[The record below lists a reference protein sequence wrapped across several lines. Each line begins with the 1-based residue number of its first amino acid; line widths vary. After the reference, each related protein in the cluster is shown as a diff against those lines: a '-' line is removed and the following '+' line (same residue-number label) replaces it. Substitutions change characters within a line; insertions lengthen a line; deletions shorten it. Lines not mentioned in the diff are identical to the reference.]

1 MSSLD
6 NWEIIHLFNQR
17 YRHLNKEMNYRLQ
30 EHNLY
35 SSQWSVIFCLNR
47 FGPMSQTEIWK
58 YLHTEAPTI
67 TRTVSRMEK
76 NGWLIRKPGKDKR
89 ERVIELTEKATNEYA
104 ALRQTMDQFDHD
116 MLASLS
122 EQEKKQLYLLLKK
135 MTNTGASK
143 E

>member
-135 MTNTGASK
+135 
-143 E
+143 

>member
-6 NWEIIHLFNQR
+6 NWEIIHLFNQQ

>member
-47 FGPMSQTEIWK
+47 FGPMTQTEIWK

-89 ERVIELTEKATNEYA
+89 ERVIELTEKARTEYS

-116 MLASLS
+116 MLALLS
-122 EQEKKQLYLLLKK
+122 EQEKKQLYFLLKK

>member
-6 NWEIIHLFNQR
+6 NWEIIHLFNQQ
-17 YRHLNKEMNYRLQ
+17 YRQLNKEMNYRLQ

-47 FGPMSQTEIWK
+47 FGPMTQTEIWK

-89 ERVIELTEKATNEYA
+89 ERVIELTDKAKIEYA

-116 MLASLS
+116 MLAQLS
-122 EQEKKQLYLLLKK
+122 EQEKKQLYYLLQK
-135 MTNTGASK
+135 MTNTGAS
-143 E
+143 EE

>member
-47 FGPMSQTEIWK
+47 FGSMTQTEIWK

-76 NGWLIRKPGKDKR
+76 NGWLIRKPGKDRR
-89 ERVIELTEKATNEYA
+89 ERVIELTEKARTEYS
-104 ALRQTMDQFDHD
+104 ALRQTMDQFDYD

-122 EQEKKQLYLLLKK
+122 EQEKKQLYFLLKK
-135 MTNTGASK
+135 MTNTGASI